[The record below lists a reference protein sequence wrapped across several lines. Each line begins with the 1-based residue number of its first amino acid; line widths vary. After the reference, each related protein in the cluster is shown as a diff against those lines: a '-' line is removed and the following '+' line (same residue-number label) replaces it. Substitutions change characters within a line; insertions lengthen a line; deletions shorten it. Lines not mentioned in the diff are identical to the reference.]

1 MATTFSI
8 DLLRGACLANKI
20 SADGTHDE
28 LASRLGAHLVSQLLN
43 SEASAAAHV
52 DKKKRPTSAG
62 AAGSTP
68 KRPMSAWHQFLRTEK
83 ELVKAAGGFHGRVE
97 VLRECARRWRLAKRV
112 GTSDQPLM
120 LSWTKEDGAS
130 SSDTDSIPDGLLQ
143 ALRELPR
150 EEIASSLEANG
161 FEVDDNME
169 VNIMSLARS
178 MM

>member
-1 MATTFSI
+1 MAATYSL
-8 DLLRGACLANKI
+8 DVLRGACLANKL
-20 SADGTHDE
+20 SPDGTHDE
-28 LASRLGAHLVSQLLN
+28 MVARLGAHLVSQLLN
-43 SEASAAAHV
+43 PEASAVAHV

-62 AAGSTP
+62 AAGATP
-68 KRPMSAWHQFLRTEK
+68 KRPMSAWHHFLRTEK
-83 ELVKAAGGFHGRVE
+83 ELVKAAGFHGRVE
-97 VLRECARRWRLAKRV
+97 VLRECARRWALAKRV